1 MTDDVKTLREATG
14 AGVMDCKRALDD
26 AKGDFE
32 KAKALINE
40 RGLVKAETKK
50 DRVAGAG
57 LLMSYIH
64 NERVG
69 TLLQIH
75 AETDFVVRGDLF
87 KTLARDIAM
96 HIAAMNPETIEELL
110 AQPFV
115 KDESMTIENLIKSVT
130 AKVGENIKVERFIRY
145 SL

>member
-96 HIAAMNPETIEELL
+96 HIAAMNPETVEELL

-115 KDESMTIENLIKSVT
+115 KDESTTIENLIKSVT

>member
-87 KTLARDIAM
+87 KTLARDVAM
-96 HIAAMNPETIEELL
+96 HIAAMNPETVEELL